1 MLTPLLCLQDVVI
14 VGGGPGGYVAAI
26 KAGQLGMK
34 VTCVEGRGSLGGTC
48 LNVGCI
54 PSKVQTAAVPSC
66 MEFNLY
72 VLLLDLRCCRWLVV
86 QWLAL
91 ATAQRGVGQT
101 LATMTA
107 DYFPPCSPAGLPA
120 CRMCAGFVL
129 LPPQALLNSSHMY
142 YEAQKHFKG
151 FGVNVEGLSFDWGVI
166 QKQKDDAVSG
176 LTKGIE
182 GLFKKNKV
190 RDAVASWGLGEG
202 CRRAGRQGGAAGGG
216 RGQQERKGVEPQ
228 QQPAASSSSSRRQ
241 QQPATGKRSSAA
253 AGASSR

>member
-1 MLTPLLCLQDVVI
+1 MLSPLLCLQDVVI

-54 PSKVQTAAVPSC
+54 PSKVQTAAVPPVLPLPAWTSIC
-66 MEFNLY
+66 MYCCLTCGAAAG
-72 VLLLDLRCCRWLVV
+72 LLCSGCR
-86 QWLAL
+86 
-91 ATAQRGVGQT
+91 TAQLQRHG
-101 LATMTA
+101 ANPCHR
-107 DYFPPCSPAGLPA
+107 DYFLPCSPACLPA
-120 CRMCAGFVL
+120 GCVL
-129 LPPQALLNSSHMY
+129 ALCCCPQALLNSSHMY

-190 RDAVASWGLGEG
+190 RNAVAWGLGEG
-202 CRRAGRQGGAAGGG
+202 CRRAGRQGEGG
-216 RGQQERKGVEPQ
+216 RCGGAVRK
-228 QQPAASSSSSRRQ
+228 
-241 QQPATGKRSSAA
+241 
-253 AGASSR
+253 